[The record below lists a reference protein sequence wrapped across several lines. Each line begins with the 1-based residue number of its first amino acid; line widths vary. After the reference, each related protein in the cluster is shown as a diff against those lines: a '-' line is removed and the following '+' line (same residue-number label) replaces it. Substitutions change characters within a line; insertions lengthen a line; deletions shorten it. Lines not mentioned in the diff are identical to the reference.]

1 VSLLE
6 VSNLKK
12 HFPIR
17 GGVVR
22 RSTGKVYAVD
32 DVSFSVEKG
41 QTLGLVGESGC
52 GKSTTARVVLRL
64 TEATAG
70 AVVFDGLDVMMA
82 GRAEMQR
89 LRRDMQIIFQDPYS
103 SLNPRMRVRN
113 IIAEPLRIHSIGTE
127 AERKRRVSE
136 LLEIV
141 GLSAEHGDRYPHEFS
156 GGQRQRIGV
165 ARALALN
172 PRLIV
177 CDEPVS
183 ALDVSIRA
191 QVINLLEDLQD
202 ELDLTYLFIA
212 HDLSVVKHI
221 SDRVCV
227 MYLGKVVEIAGSDLL
242 YDYPQHPY
250 TEALLSAVPIP
261 DPKTERARRRI
272 ILEGD
277 VPSPANPPKGC
288 VFHPRCPRAQDVCQ
302 TAMPP
307 LESTGGDAGDN
318 HLVACYFATRYAS
331 GIGPDGAV
339 GGPAPGAVGPSAAPA
354 GASR

>member
-1 VSLLE
+1 MSLLE

-141 GLSAEHGDRYPHEFS
+141 GGA
-156 GGQRQRIGV
+156 
-165 ARALALN
+165 
-172 PRLIV
+172 
-177 CDEPVS
+177 
-183 ALDVSIRA
+183 
-191 QVINLLEDLQD
+191 
-202 ELDLTYLFIA
+202 
-212 HDLSVVKHI
+212 
-221 SDRVCV
+221 
-227 MYLGKVVEIAGSDLL
+227 
-242 YDYPQHPY
+242 
-250 TEALLSAVPIP
+250 EALS
-261 DPKTERARRRI
+261 K
-272 ILEGD
+272 
-277 VPSPANPPKGC
+277 
-288 VFHPRCPRAQDVCQ
+288 
-302 TAMPP
+302 
-307 LESTGGDAGDN
+307 
-318 HLVACYFATRYAS
+318 
-331 GIGPDGAV
+331 
-339 GGPAPGAVGPSAAPA
+339 
-354 GASR
+354 